1 MQKTAEGEGNKGMS
15 RKDEIKS
22 AYKSLGKANSIYDG
36 QMLGT
41 TRIGRFMLKHVWCMT
56 REDALEY
63 QALAFEKIPAD
74 FAGKLL
80 EVPVGTGVLSM
91 PVFQTLPRADITCL
105 DYSDKM
111 MANAQQRAKDMEISN
126 IRFIQGDVGSLPFP
140 DESFDIVVSLNGFHA
155 FPDKEAAYK
164 ETFRVLKPGGIF
176 TGCFYVKDANAHT
189 DKIIRRLYIKAG
201 FFTPPFETVDSL
213 QKRLSAMYSEAMV
226 RNVESI
232 AVFQCRKGLE

>member
-1 MQKTAEGEGNKGMS
+1 MN

-22 AYKSLGKANSIYDG
+22 AYKSLGKAHSIYDG

-41 TRIGRFMLKHVWCMT
+41 SRIGRFMLKHVWRMT

-63 QALAFEKIPAD
+63 QAMAFEAIPKD
-74 FAGKLL
+74 FSGKLL

-91 PVFQTLPRADITCL
+91 PVFQTLPSADITCL
-105 DYSDKM
+105 DYSEKM
-111 MANAQQRAKDMEISN
+111 MATAEERAKEMGISN
-126 IRFIQGDVGSLPFP
+126 ARFQQGDVGKLPFA

-164 ETFRVLKPGGIF
+164 ETFRVLKPGGLF
-176 TGCFYVKDANAHT
+176 TGCFYVEGANAHT
-189 DKIIRRLYIKAG
+189 DKMIRRFYIKSG

-213 QKRLSAMYSEAMV
+213 RKRLSGMYSEAVV
-226 RNVESI
+226 RNVESF
-232 AVFQCRKGLE
+232 AVFQCRKL

>member
-1 MQKTAEGEGNKGMS
+1 MS

-36 QMLGT
+36 QMMGT
-41 TRIGRFMLKHVWCMT
+41 TRIGRFMLKHVWSMT

-63 QALAFEKIPAD
+63 QALAFETIPAD

-91 PVFQTLPRADITCL
+91 PVFKTLPDADITCL

-111 MANAQQRAKDMEISN
+111 MANAKQRAKDMKINN
-126 IRFIQGDVGSLPFP
+126 IRFVQGDVESLPFSN
-140 DESFDIVVSLNGFHA
+140 ESFDIVISMNGFHA
-155 FPDKEAAYK
+155 FSNKEVAYK

-176 TGCFYVKDANAHT
+176 TGCFYVKGANNHT
-189 DKIIRRLYIKAG
+189 DKIIRRFYIKAG

-213 QKRLSAMYSEAMV
+213 QKRLAAMYSEAVV

-232 AVFQCRKGLE
+232 AVFQCKK

>member
-1 MQKTAEGEGNKGMS
+1 MN

-22 AYKSLGKANSIYDG
+22 AYKSLGKAHSIYDG

-41 TRIGRFMLKHVWCMT
+41 SRIGRFMLKHVWRMT

-63 QALAFEKIPAD
+63 QAMAFEAIPKD
-74 FAGKLL
+74 FSGKLL

-91 PVFQTLPRADITCL
+91 PVFQTLPSADITCL
-105 DYSDKM
+105 DYSEKM
-111 MANAQQRAKDMEISN
+111 MATAEERAKEMGISN
-126 IRFIQGDVGSLPFP
+126 ARFQQGDVGKLPFA

-164 ETFRVLKPGGIF
+164 ETFRVLKPGGLF
-176 TGCFYVKDANAHT
+176 TGCFYVEGANAHT
-189 DKIIRRLYIKAG
+189 DKMIRRFYIKSG

-213 QKRLSAMYSEAMV
+213 RKRLSGMYSEAVV

-232 AVFQCRKGLE
+232 AVFQCRK

>member
-1 MQKTAEGEGNKGMS
+1 MS

-22 AYKSLGKANSIYDG
+22 AYRSLGKAHGIYDG

-41 TRIGRFMLKHVWCMT
+41 TRIGRFMLKHVWQMT

-63 QALAFEKIPAD
+63 QALSFEAIPAD

-91 PVFQTLPRADITCL
+91 PVFQTLADADITCL
-105 DYSDKM
+105 DYSEKM
-111 MANAQQRAKDMEISN
+111 MATAEARAKEMN
-126 IRFIQGDVGSLPFP
+126 IQNVCFQQGDVGNLPFP
-140 DESFDIVVSLNGFHA
+140 DETFDVVVSLNGFHA

-176 TGCFYVKDANAHT
+176 TGCFYIKDANAHT

-201 FFTPPFETVDSL
+201 FFTPPFETVESL
-213 QKRLSAMYSEAMV
+213 QKRLSTMYSEATV

-232 AVFQCRKGLE
+232 AVFQCRK